1 MPIFLNKPKGFTPL
15 ELVKKYKKDNNIEGK
30 VCFAGRLDPM
40 AHGKMILL
48 VKEECKLMNSYC
60 NLNKTYEFVVL
71 FGFKTDTYDLL
82 GKILETNFQKNIPK
96 QLDLDLFRG
105 KISQEY
111 PAYSSIIIRHKGER
125 KGLWEWTNLGK
136 LNEIKIPKKNVEIFS
151 FEEINCDLNLA
162 NSQELLEYII
172 ENINLLSNSNL
183 KKFRVP
189 EISKLWKE
197 KLELSNFKPI
207 IRKFRAR
214 VSSGTYIRSLTNR
227 MGDILGSGA
236 ITLDIERIDLE
247 LKKNSN

>member
-15 ELVKKYKKDNNIEGK
+15 ELVKKYKREHNIEGK

-60 NLNKTYEFVVL
+60 DLNKTYEFIVL
-71 FGFKTDTYDLL
+71 FGVKTDTYDLL
-82 GKILETNFQKNIPK
+82 GKILETNFKKIISK
-96 QLDLDLFRG
+96 KLDLDTLRG

-111 PAYSSIIIRHKGER
+111 PAYSSIIIRHNEER
-125 KGLWEWTNLGK
+125 KALWEWTNLGK
-136 LNEIKIPKKNVEIFS
+136 LSEIKIPKKEVEIFS
-151 FEEINCDLNLA
+151 LEEIESNINLS
-162 NSQELLEYII
+162 NSKKLLEYIL
-172 ENINLLSNSNL
+172 ENINLLSEPNL

-189 EISKLWKE
+189 EISKSWKE
-197 KLELSNFKPI
+197 NLDYIEFKPI

-227 MGDILGSGA
+227 MGYILGSGA